1 SRALLRLLEP
11 FSLRERARCAFF
23 KRFSARRRKRGL
35 STFVPSERTA
45 RCPSPRSMP
54 TSGLISGRTSCGPVA
69 TTKLA
74 KYRPALSLTT
84 VTVDGTE
91 GSVRDHLT
99 LTSPIFGRR
108 SFPPAVTDQRAF
120 AVKRT
125 DCRVSRFDL
134 YRGAPMRGRLPFRPS
149 KKFRYAVSRS
159 RSDCWR
165 TTAETSPSQARSGV
179 FFAS

>member
-1 SRALLRLLEP
+1 
-11 FSLRERARCAFF
+11 
-23 KRFSARRRKRGL
+23 
-35 STFVPSERTA
+35 VPSERTA

-54 TSGLISGRTSCGPVA
+54 TSGVISGRTYCAPVLP
-69 TTKLA
+69 TKRA
-74 KYRPALSLTT
+74 EYRPALSLTY
-84 VTVDGTE
+84 VTDDSTE
-91 GSVRDHLT
+91 GTIRDHLP
-99 LTSPIFGRR
+99 LTSPIYDTR

-179 FFAS
+179 FFA